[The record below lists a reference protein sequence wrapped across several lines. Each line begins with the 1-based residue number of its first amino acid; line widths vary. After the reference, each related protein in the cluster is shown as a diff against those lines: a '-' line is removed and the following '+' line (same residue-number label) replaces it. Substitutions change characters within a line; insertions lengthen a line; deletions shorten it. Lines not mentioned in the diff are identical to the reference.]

1 MILLGW
7 FDKWWPENM
16 GEAVTRQYPKCFKP
30 VTLAG
35 VGAKPERRASFSRR
49 VAALLIDW
57 GACLVIATVLFSPA
71 VPWTPDY
78 SFGSP
83 DLSLIVLGLF
93 VLETSVLVWL
103 IQGSFGQRLVG
114 LSVVSVLGR
123 MTFWRSL
130 IRSLL
135 VSLVI
140 PPLVMDEDGRGLQD
154 RATGTRVVRA

>member
-1 MILLGW
+1 
-7 FDKWWPENM
+7 
-16 GEAVTRQYPKCFKP
+16 
-30 VTLAG
+30 LAG
-35 VGAKPERRASFSRR
+35 VGAKPERRASFARR
-49 VAALLIDW
+49 VTALLIDW
-57 GACLVIATVLFSPA
+57 GACLVIATVLFSSA

-114 LSVVSVLGR
+114 ISVVSVSGR
-123 MTFWRSL
+123 MTYWRSL
-130 IRSLL
+130 VRSLL

-154 RATGTRVVRA
+154 RATGTKVLSRLHDV

>member
-1 MILLGW
+1 
-7 FDKWWPENM
+7 M

-35 VGAKPERRASFSRR
+35 VGVEPRRRASFARR
-49 VAALLIDW
+49 VTALMIDW
-57 GACLVIATVLFSPA
+57 SACLVIATVLFSPV

-114 LSVVSVLGR
+114 ISVVSIAGR
-123 MTFWRSL
+123 MTYWRSL
-130 IRSLL
+130 VRSLL

-154 RATGTRVVRA
+154 RATGTQVVRA

>member
-1 MILLGW
+1 
-7 FDKWWPENM
+7 M

-30 VTLAG
+30 VTLAAMG
-35 VGAKPERRASFSRR
+35 VEPERRASFAQR

-57 GACLVIATVLFSPA
+57 AACLVIATVVFSSA

-93 VLETSVLVWL
+93 VFETSVLVWL
-103 IQGSFGQRLVG
+103 IQASFGQRLVG
-114 LSVVSVLGR
+114 ISVVSVSGR
-123 MTFWRSL
+123 MTYRHSL
-130 IRSLL
+130 VRSLL

-154 RATGTRVVRA
+154 RATGTQVVTCKRSKDEVT

>member
-1 MILLGW
+1 
-7 FDKWWPENM
+7 
-16 GEAVTRQYPKCFKP
+16 
-30 VTLAG
+30 
-35 VGAKPERRASFSRR
+35 
-49 VAALLIDW
+49 
-57 GACLVIATVLFSPA
+57 LVIATVLFSPV

-114 LSVVSVLGR
+114 LSVVSVSGR
-123 MTFWRSL
+123 MTYWRSL
-130 IRSLL
+130 VRSLL

-154 RATGTRVVRA
+154 RATGTRLLIHNLTEE

>member
-1 MILLGW
+1 
-7 FDKWWPENM
+7 M

-30 VTLAG
+30 VTLAAMG
-35 VGAKPERRASFSRR
+35 VEPERRASFARR

-57 GACLVIATVLFSPA
+57 AACLVIATVVFSSA

-93 VLETSVLVWL
+93 VIETSVLVWL

-114 LSVVSVLGR
+114 ISVVSVSGR
-123 MTFWRSL
+123 MTYWRSL
-130 IRSLL
+130 VRSLL

-154 RATGTRVVRA
+154 RATGTQVLRSP

>member
-1 MILLGW
+1 MGVE
-7 FDKWWPENM
+7 PE
-16 GEAVTRQYPKCFKP
+16 Q
-30 VTLAG
+30 
-35 VGAKPERRASFSRR
+35 RASFSRR

-57 GACLVIATVLFSPA
+57 GACLVIATVLFSST

-114 LSVVSVLGR
+114 ISVVSISGR
-123 MTFWRSL
+123 MTYWRSL
-130 IRSLL
+130 VRSLL

-154 RATGTRVVRA
+154 RATGTHVVRA

>member
-1 MILLGW
+1 
-7 FDKWWPENM
+7 M

-30 VTLAG
+30 VTLAAMG
-35 VGAKPERRASFSRR
+35 VEPERRASFVRR

-57 GACLVIATVLFSPA
+57 GACLVIATVLFSRA

-114 LSVVSVLGR
+114 ISVVSISGR
-123 MTFWRSL
+123 MTYWRSL
-130 IRSLL
+130 VRSLL

-154 RATGTRVVRA
+154 RATATQVVRA

>member
-1 MILLGW
+1 MC
-7 FDKWWPENM
+7 
-16 GEAVTRQYPKCFKP
+16 EAVTRQYPKCFKP

-35 VGAKPERRASFSRR
+35 VDAKPDPRASFARR
-49 VAALLIDW
+49 VTALLIDW
-57 GACLVIATVLFSPA
+57 GACLVIATVLFSPV

-114 LSVVSVLGR
+114 LSVVSVSGR
-123 MTFWRSL
+123 MTYWRSL

-154 RATGTRVVRA
+154 RATATHVVRV